1 VGPHNQAAYIGQA
14 ENVQE
19 AVTSPQI

>member
-1 VGPHNQAAYIGQA
+1 VIVLAA

-19 AVTSPQI
+19 ALI